1 VKKLTRQLE
10 ERDSVVQIQQ
20 RQIESLKAELAEV
33 QRVRALEL
41 QRNELETRELY
52 LMLRDAQDIAAA
64 SAKNGSKNGTAAD
77 PVQMQGILDREKL
90 MDRLEMQLE
99 RAKTQ
104 AKLEGRVWQQ
114 VDPSDKLRELREKM
128 DGPGGPTSTIPDS
141 LPDGYIGSV
150 SRTQRGGITRKPLP
164 SQTQQDGEESLD
176 EDDEEATVYE
186 KPRIVE
192 MKRPKISSAHAQAGY
207 LNDIVSKVRRID
219 ASDDEE
225 DGTVTGPSDS
235 RNVSSQSRHVSSQ
248 SRHVSS
254 HSRNGSAQH
263 VRNPSAQIAAD
274 GEPKFD
280 GAMPPPPPPMPGF
293 NGAEA
298 PPAPAMPG
306 FNGAPPPPPPM
317 MPGFNGAAPPPPPP
331 PPGMAGFSS
340 GGPPPPPMPG
350 FSGPPPPPP
359 PGMPGF
365 STGAPPPPP
374 PMPGSPMPGFGGPP
388 PPPPPGMPG
397 MMAGGPPPPPPPPG
411 APPMPGARRGGFLP
425 QAQYAATS
433 TIGMG
438 VARPKKK
445 LKALHWEKIDASEFT
460 MWASHAPT

>member
-1 VKKLTRQLE
+1 MFQLVDAMLSYVAMDRRLPDMDLKQSLNFTVQSLMDKLYTDSEARQARDEALEARQIAESALAERDELRAQLELGADGLVKKLTRQLE

-77 PVQMQGILDREKL
+77 PVQMQGILDRERL

-164 SQTQQDGEESLD
+164 SQTQKDGEESLD

-207 LNDIVSKVRRID
+207 LNDIVSKVR
-219 ASDDEE
+219 
-225 DGTVTGPSDS
+225 
-235 RNVSSQSRHVSSQ
+235 
-248 SRHVSS
+248 
-254 HSRNGSAQH
+254 
-263 VRNPSAQIAAD
+263 
-274 GEPKFD
+274 
-280 GAMPPPPPPMPGF
+280 
-293 NGAEA
+293 
-298 PPAPAMPG
+298 
-306 FNGAPPPPPPM
+306 
-317 MPGFNGAAPPPPPP
+317 
-331 PPGMAGFSS
+331 
-340 GGPPPPPMPG
+340 
-350 FSGPPPPPP
+350 
-359 PGMPGF
+359 
-365 STGAPPPPP
+365 
-374 PMPGSPMPGFGGPP
+374 
-388 PPPPPGMPG
+388 
-397 MMAGGPPPPPPPPG
+397 
-411 APPMPGARRGGFLP
+411 
-425 QAQYAATS
+425 
-433 TIGMG
+433 
-438 VARPKKK
+438 
-445 LKALHWEKIDASEFT
+445 
-460 MWASHAPT
+460 